1 MCSIKILLIA
11 LGVVCLSGCGL
22 PYPLGLLHTAGDVV
36 LADQTGKTSSEHLAS
51 EVTKKDCK
59 WIRVIDAALVCMSKE
74 EEIDYILSKN
84 CETVTWN
91 WLGLPRCKE

>member
-11 LGVVCLSGCGL
+11 LGIVCLSGCGL
-22 PYPLGLLHTAGDVV
+22 PYPFGILHTAGDVV
-36 LADQTGKTSSEHLAS
+36 LADQTGKTSTEHLAS

-59 WIRVIDAALVCMSKE
+59 WIRAIDLVPVCMNRE
-74 EEIDYILSKN
+74 EEIDYILSQN

-91 WLGLPRCKE
+91 WFGLPRCKE